1 MSVMAS
7 VSLSGMCSSRLAPAR
22 ARAAPAVPAQAMHS
36 PGLFRVQGQGQVSR
50 RAGGTAGAVAL
61 AAGGGVAAAAQARR
75 SAPLVAPSLARRSR
89 REIAAPAAALPAPA
103 LVADVADGLEGG
115 IQAGGVSAL
124 LR

>member
-7 VSLSGMCSSRLAPAR
+7 VSLPGMCSSRLAPAR

-36 PGLFRVQGQGQVSR
+36 PGLFRVQVPGQGQVSR

-61 AAGGGVAAAAQARR
+61 AAGGGMAAAAQARR
-75 SAPLVAPSLARRSR
+75 SAPLVAASPARRSR
-89 REIAAPAAALPAPA
+89 REIAAPAAALPPSPA

-115 IQAGGVSAL
+115 IQAGG
-124 LR
+124 